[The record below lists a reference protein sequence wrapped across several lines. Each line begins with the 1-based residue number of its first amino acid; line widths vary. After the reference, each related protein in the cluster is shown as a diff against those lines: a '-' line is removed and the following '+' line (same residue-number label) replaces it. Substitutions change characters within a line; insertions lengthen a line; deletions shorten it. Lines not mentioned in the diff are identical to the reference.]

1 MNIKKLSILAGVS
14 PATVSKAFNGAKD
27 IGEET
32 KQKIFAIAKQYNCFE
47 KYNKVKYPKKVVAV
61 ICPEV
66 ESEFYANL
74 VSYIKKVLNKLGI
87 IMVLSISDFS
97 AEKESEL
104 ISYHQTCKNADG
116 ILVLGAHSH
125 IKYNKDIPIVDI
137 CSSPKTQEIDC
148 VNMDL
153 SSAIS
158 DAVLLF
164 KNNGH
169 KDIGY
174 IGEKLTNRRKLY
186 FEQALLDHNL
196 EINPDFIV
204 VSEKRFNQAGYDAM
218 QKIYSLKKRPTAIFC
233 AYDYIALGAMECIS
247 DHNENVPDNFS
258 IIGIDDISF
267 SSNSNVKLTTIRP
280 NIEEICNI
288 AIDLLVKKINEK
300 SFSVRQNINVRGELV
315 NRASIKNL
323 LIDKN

>member
-66 ESEFYANL
+66 KSEFYTNL

-87 IMVLSISDFS
+87 IMVLSISEFS

-104 ISYHQTCKNADG
+104 ISYHLTCKNADG
-116 ILVLGAHSH
+116 ILVLGAHSK

-153 SSAIS
+153 SGAIN
-158 DAVLLF
+158 DAVLLL

-218 QKIYSLKKRPTAIFC
+218 QKIYSLEKRPTAIFC
-233 AYDYIALGAMECIS
+233 AYDYIALGAMDCILE
-247 DHNENVPDNFS
+247 HNESVPENFS

-267 SSNSNVKLTTIRP
+267 SSNNNVNLTTIRP

>member
-1 MNIKKLSILAGVS
+1 MNIKKLSVLAGVS

-27 IGEET
+27 ISEQTRE
-32 KQKIFAIAKQYNCFE
+32 KIFALAKQYNCYE

-74 VSYIKKVLNKLGI
+74 VSYIKKCLTKLGI
-87 IMVLSISDFS
+87 IMVLSLSEFS

-104 ISYHQTCKNADG
+104 ISYYLSCKNADG
-116 ILVLGAHSH
+116 ILVLGSKSN
-125 IKYNKDIPIVDI
+125 IKYSKDIPIVDI
-137 CSSPKTQEIDC
+137 CSSPKPKEIDC

-169 KDIGY
+169 SQIGY
-174 IGEKLTNRRKLY
+174 IGEQLTNQRKAF
-186 FEQALLDHNL
+186 FEQALITHGIKL
-196 EINPDFIV
+196 NPDFIV
-204 VSEKRFNQAGYDAM
+204 VSDKRFNQAGYSAM
-218 QKIYSLKKRPTAIFC
+218 QHFYSLKEMPTAILC
-233 AYDYIALGAMECIS
+233 AYDYIALGAIECIS
-247 DHNENVPDNFS
+247 DHNQSVPENFS

-267 SSNSNVKLTTIRP
+267 SSHNNINLTTIRP

-288 AIDLLVKKINEK
+288 GIDLLFKKINQK
-300 SFSVRQNINVRGELV
+300 SYCIRQNINVRGELV
-315 NRASIKNL
+315 NRSSIKNL
-323 LIDKN
+323 LAEKN

>member
-1 MNIKKLSILAGVS
+1 MTIKKLSALAGVS

-27 IGEET
+27 IGEKTRE
-32 KQKIFAIAKQYNCFE
+32 KIFALAKQYNCYE

-74 VSYIKKVLNKLGI
+74 VSYIKKCLNKLGI
-87 IMVLSISDFS
+87 IMVLSISEFS
-97 AEKESEL
+97 AEKEREL
-104 ISYHQTCKNADG
+104 ISYHLSCKNADG
-116 ILVLGAHSH
+116 ILVLGAHSK
-125 IKYNKDIPIVDI
+125 IKYNKDVPIVDI
-137 CSSPKTQEIDC
+137 CSSPKIQEIDC

-158 DAVLLF
+158 DAVLFF

-174 IGEKLTNRRKLY
+174 IGEKLTNRRKEY
-186 FEQALLDHNL
+186 FEQALLSHNL

-204 VSEKRFNQAGYDAM
+204 VSEKRFNQAGYSAM
-218 QKIYSLKKRPTAIFC
+218 QKIYSLEKKPTAILC
-233 AYDYIALGAMECIS
+233 AYDYIALGAMDCIS
-247 DHNENVPDNFS
+247 DHNESVPENFS

-267 SSNSNVKLTTIRP
+267 SSNSNVNLSSIKP

-288 AIDLLVKKINEK
+288 AIDLLVKKIREK
-300 SFSVRQNINVRGELV
+300 TYLVRQSINVRGELV
-315 NRASIKNL
+315 NRASVKNL
-323 LIDKN
+323 LVDK